1 MFMLENVTESP
12 SENAADNPQHSAA
25 GEGCILLVTY
35 YIYMYIYIYI
45 YIYHIY
51 IYIYVNR
58 EREREID
65 RCKQYIYI
73 YIITCIITTSA

>member
-35 YIYMYIYIYI
+35 YIYIYVS
-45 YIYHIY
+45 Y